1 MSGKYDDIIKLPHHT
16 SARHP
21 RMSMHQRAAQFAP
34 FAALTGHGAAISETA
49 RLTDQQVE
57 LSEYERGILDMKVN
71 LLLEHINEHPS
82 VSVTY
87 FIPDQHKAGGQYAIF
102 SAPVKKWDSY
112 EQILTFDDNTK
123 ICLNSIIDIEGELFE
138 K

>member
-87 FIPDQHKAGGQYAIF
+87 FIPDQHKAGGRYAIL